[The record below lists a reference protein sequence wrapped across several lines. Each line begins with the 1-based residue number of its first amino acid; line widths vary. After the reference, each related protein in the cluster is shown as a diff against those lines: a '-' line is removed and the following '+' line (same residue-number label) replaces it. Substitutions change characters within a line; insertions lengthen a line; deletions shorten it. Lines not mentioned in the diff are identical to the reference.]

1 MIAGQSRRGADR
13 LGADHIGLLEWA
25 PPPGIAGKG
34 RLSCGNSSV
43 AEMRWLFKLGQLR

>member
-1 MIAGQSRRGADR
+1 MVVGQSRRGSDR
-13 LGADHIGLLEWA
+13 LGADIIGWLGWA

-43 AEMRWLFKLGQLR
+43 AEMRRLFKLGQLC